1 MHDFRL
7 ESNDTRA
14 EPSTWPSS
22 LERYQSIVQ
31 NAVEGIFQS
40 SADGRFLLVNPAL
53 ARMYGYDSPEHLM
66 SSVQDISLSIYVDPA
81 VRSEFRQQ
89 MEREGEVHGLEY
101 QVRRLDGTIIWVS
114 EHSRSVRND
123 RGEVLYYE
131 GFVQDITLRKRAKDE
146 LRAAKEAAESA
157 SRAKSQFLAVMSHE
171 IRTPMNGVIGMTSL
185 LLGSALTAEQREL
198 AETIRQSGDALLN
211 IINDILDFSKIESGR
226 LELENEEFDLHAC
239 AEGALDLL
247 AARAA
252 EKRLDL
258 LCDIAEGTPAIVRGD
273 VTRLRQ
279 VIVNLLSNAVKFTEQ
294 GEVLLSVQSEE
305 QPGGTVVLHFAVKD
319 TGIGIAADAMGRLF
333 QSFSQADASTTRRYG
348 GTGLGL
354 AISKRLTEF
363 MGGAMS
369 VESTPACGSIFRF
382 HVVVESVADVP
393 RSHFATS
400 RCQLGG
406 RRLLIVDDNA
416 THCGILA
423 RLTSRWHIQPHA
435 VKTGAEALRLLRAGE
450 KFDFALIDM
459 ELPEIDGLAL
469 AQAIRELRPA
479 SALPLIVLTSPG
491 KVERTT
497 DDALFAACLSRP
509 VKPTQLFNAL
519 ADLYPPLHPA
529 TATNTLPKPPA
540 NLVYSQPERVLLAE
554 DNFVNQKV
562 ALQMLARLGY
572 RADLAANGYEVLSA
586 VQRQNYDVILM
597 DVAMPEM
604 DGLEATRRLRAAMKL
619 GTGRPWIVALTA
631 NAMQGDRELCL
642 AAGMDDY
649 IRKPMKLSELATALR
664 QARSIAAA

>member
-1 MHDFRL
+1 MH
-7 ESNDTRA
+7 
-14 EPSTWPSS
+14 EPDSELNAREGSSLWPSS
-22 LERYQSIVQ
+22 LERFQSIVQ

-40 SADGRFLLVNPAL
+40 SPDGRFLQVNPAL

-66 SSVQDISLSIYVDPA
+66 SSVQDISLSLYVDPDI
-81 VRSEFRQQ
+81 RSRFRQQ
-89 MEREGEVHGLEY
+89 MERDGEVRGLEY
-101 QVRRLDGTIIWVS
+101 QARRRDGTIIWIS

-123 RGEVLYYE
+123 KGDVLYYE
-131 GFVQDITLRKRAKDE
+131 GFVQDITLRKRAEDE
-146 LRAAKEAAESA
+146 LRAAKETAESA

-185 LLGSALTAEQREL
+185 LLGSALTSEQREL
-198 AETIRQSGDALLN
+198 AETIRQSGDALLS

-239 AEGALDLL
+239 TEGALDLL

-258 LCDIAEGTPAIVRGD
+258 LCDIADGTPAIVRGD

-294 GEVLLSVQSEE
+294 GEIVLSVHSESR
-305 QPGGTVVLHFAVKD
+305 PGGALALHFAVRD

-363 MGGAMS
+363 MGGSMS
-369 VESTPACGSIFRF
+369 VESAPGCGSTFRF
-382 HVVVESVADVP
+382 TVVVEPVAGAP
-393 RSHFATS
+393 RPHFSTS

-416 THCGILA
+416 THRGILTK
-423 RLTSRWHIQPHA
+423 LTSRWHIEPRA
-435 VKTGAEALRLLRAGE
+435 VASGGEALRLLRSGE
-450 KFDFALIDM
+450 PFDFALIDM
-459 ELPEIDGLAL
+459 ELPEIDGFAL
-469 AQAIRELRPA
+469 ARAIRDLKAART
-479 SALPLIVLTSPG
+479 LPLVVLTSPG
-491 KVERTT
+491 KMERAT

-509 VKPTQLFNAL
+509 VKPSQLFNAL
-519 ADLYPPLHPA
+519 ADIYPAARSAVDPGTPA
-529 TATNTLPKPPA
+529 LPAP

-572 RADLAANGYEVLSA
+572 RADLASNGHEVLA
-586 VQRQNYDVILM
+586 AAGRQNYDVILM

-604 DGLEATRRLRAAMKL
+604 DGLEATRRLRATMKL
-619 GTGRPWIVALTA
+619 GTGRPWVIALTA

-649 IRKPMKLSELATALR
+649 IRKPIKLSELATALR
-664 QARSIAAA
+664 QARTIAAA